1 MNNKITNKSR
11 LMDYALRL
19 VSKKRYTVSEV
30 QKKLSNLCKNHPDI
44 EVDIINEVINRLIEL
59 KYLDDNQFVKDYVLS
74 RIQFKPRGIS
84 LIKQELRVKGI
95 DKNIIAIG
103 FEDLDYDESKACLD
117 LIEKKSRLWTKHPI
131 QKQKEKAFQFLAS
144 KGFSKEAIY
153 TSLKSC
159 YSSLIEQDY

>member
-1 MNNKITNKSR
+1 MNNKIITKSR

-19 VSKKRYTVSEV
+19 VSKKRYTVSEIN
-30 QKKLSNLCKNHPDI
+30 KKISNICKSHP
-44 EVDIINEVINRLIEL
+44 EVEVEMINEVINRLIEL
-59 KYLDDNQFVKDYVLS
+59 KYLDDDQFVKDYVLS

-95 DKNIIAIG
+95 DKNIIDVG
-103 FEDLDYDESKACLD
+103 FENLDYDESKACRD
-117 LIEKKSRLWTKHPI
+117 LISKKMRLWSKHPI
-131 QKQKEKAFQFLAS
+131 LKQKSKAFQFLSS

-159 YSSLIEQDY
+159 YSSLVEQDY